1 MATLSAAA
9 KEELTRFIQ
18 AEGKAWVEEYISLR
32 KSVLTRRGILASGD
46 LQDSFAYNQG
56 QDANATITNTL
67 ELVFND
73 YGRYVEMK
81 RMSLPKGGTELIDA
95 LAEWIVKKGLEAKMT
110 RDFVTRRKLKKAPED
125 ILTRLAWGM
134 AVKRQQKYRRRIW
147 YNKSKSAALT
157 ELFNRVAAGLPE
169 IVIQELKHSLQNT
182 L

>member
-1 MATLSAAA
+1 MATLSTNA
-9 KEELTRFIQ
+9 KEQLTRFIQ
-18 AEGKAWVEEYISLR
+18 AEGKAWVEEYIALR
-32 KSVLTRRGILASGD
+32 KSVLERRRILASGD
-46 LQDSFAYNQG
+46 LKDSFAYNQG
-56 QDANATITNTL
+56 HDANSTISNTL

-81 RMSLPKGGTELIDA
+81 RLNLPKGGTELIDG

-110 RDFVTRRKLKKAPED
+110 RDFMTRRNLKKAPED
-125 ILTRLAWGM
+125 ILTRLAWAM
-134 AVKRQQKYRRRIW
+134 AVKRQQKYRPRAW

-169 IVIQELKHSLQNT
+169 IVIQELKSSLQNT